1 MPANII
7 HELDLTRVVAGADR
21 QQTAMLLL
29 SHRAGLRAM
38 EIAALDW
45 RHILDAA
52 GGIADFIDLPALAT
66 KGKTGQGR
74 VPMAVD
80 LRAALLKL
88 AASRRFPRKGKVVVG
103 DRGALS
109 AHAVGQR
116 LNRLYERNGL
126 AASSHSGRRGF
137 ATRLAGSGLNA
148 FQVQRAMRHADIS
161 TTRLY
166 VDDSASDHAVVEAI
180 QALA

>member
-74 VPMAVD
+74 VPMAAD

-88 AASRRFPRKGKVVVG
+88 AAQRRFPRKGRIVVG
-103 DRGALS
+103 DRGPLS
-109 AHAVGQR
+109 AHAVAQR
-116 LNRLYERNGL
+116 INRLYERNGL
-126 AASSHSGRRGF
+126 DASSHSGRRGF

-148 FQVQRAMRHADIS
+148 FQVQRAMRHSDIS

-166 VDDSASDHAVVEAI
+166 VVVREEP
-180 QALA
+180 